1 MIGQYHIMLLHKNTA
16 KQGTFYLIITS
27 AITFIIIVWLS
38 LLLSQPLS
46 LFSDTSITSS
56 KNLFIYTAI
65 SFILLATSY
74 TQTHLHCTYRSI
86 PVWLALLV
94 SYYIFSSVSLSL
106 IHPVNGFLSI
116 YSFMGTFLLL
126 GIYLSYKKMSTL
138 NAVIIFFVILISTN
152 MSLLVLPKQ
161 LIFTLSHTYILLFLS
176 TISCFICASYFL
188 YYSIKNRRL
197 PIILSLLFYSI
208 TAIQINYLSKQPLQQ
223 LEQLYLFFYI
233 LSIPFICYISFKY
246 SCKLYNNYKYTRTL
260 SNTLPIGIFYTDVT
274 GHIHFINKQGQ
285 KLLALAD
292 NMPQQSWFQYIKPAQ
307 LESIKKIWQQHLH
320 QKTFQFECLIC
331 PPQEKERWL
340 LVHVMN
346 NKELKHS
353 SHYVVTLTDISVLK
367 YMTQI
372 AKNYTDELEELVFV
386 YSTALEE
393 SEKKYNQSIQTQS
406 MAEKQLEVTEKN
418 LISLQHF
425 LPEAMIT
432 LNETQH
438 ILAFNQGAEAIFHYS
453 AEEAIGKPLSLLF
466 SEQKKD
472 LYEKQF
478 ETFCFNHA
486 SKEASR
492 KYSILIGQRKNKEPC
507 SLKGYIFKYHSTH
520 QPLFGLILTDVT
532 QQHSIE
538 NTLRHD
544 LSTYQHLFYY
554 ASDAFIVFNL
564 QGKILYANQRSSLLF
579 GYALET
585 LHTKQWQDLYK
596 SDKSSLLESFFST
609 FERKYH
615 FTLKNQVLKTKNN
628 NEVIVDL
635 TGVFT
640 HLEAEPTIFISYRVS
655 PEPEKKNQDLPQKD
669 MADKHLIAQCTQHL
683 NAMQEELIKAREI
696 KNSFLANVS
705 HELRTP
711 LNTILVTSEGLQ
723 EEAFGSLNE
732 KQQKYLTNIHTSGLY
747 LLGVVNDLLDLSK
760 IEAGK
765 ISLQLDQVFI
775 DELCRSCLHLIAPT
789 ANKKSLV
796 IHYDCNQSN
805 TMIIVDIRRFKQI
818 LVNLLSNA
826 VKFTPES
833 GQITLSVNL
842 NTIHQTVSFS
852 VTDTG
857 IGIAAEKIPS
867 LFKPFTQ
874 LDDSL
879 SRQYEGTGLGL
890 VIAKKLVELHLGTI
904 QLSSQLNHGSCF
916 TVTVPLLE
924 NTHDTN
930 PPVAEQ
936 SEIAVSQKIK
946 SYGEHP
952 THIVLAEDNQA
963 NIIALLPYLEYKG
976 YKVDVIMRGNEV
988 IPHLEATHPT
998 LLLLDIQMPE
1008 KDGLTITKE
1017 LRQHP
1022 DFKALPIIAITSFA
1036 MSEDKQKCLDA
1047 GVDDYMSKPLK
1058 LKKLVENIE
1067 NLLSK
1072 RYH

>member
-1 MIGQYHIMLLHKNTA
+1 
-16 KQGTFYLIITS
+16 
-27 AITFIIIVWLS
+27 
-38 LLLSQPLS
+38 
-46 LFSDTSITSS
+46 
-56 KNLFIYTAI
+56 
-65 SFILLATSY
+65 
-74 TQTHLHCTYRSI
+74 
-86 PVWLALLV
+86 
-94 SYYIFSSVSLSL
+94 
-106 IHPVNGFLSI
+106 
-116 YSFMGTFLLL
+116 
-126 GIYLSYKKMSTL
+126 
-138 NAVIIFFVILISTN
+138 
-152 MSLLVLPKQ
+152 
-161 LIFTLSHTYILLFLS
+161 
-176 TISCFICASYFL
+176 
-188 YYSIKNRRL
+188 
-197 PIILSLLFYSI
+197 
-208 TAIQINYLSKQPLQQ
+208 
-223 LEQLYLFFYI
+223 
-233 LSIPFICYISFKY
+233 
-246 SCKLYNNYKYTRTL
+246 
-260 SNTLPIGIFYTDVT
+260 
-274 GHIHFINKQGQ
+274 
-285 KLLALAD
+285 
-292 NMPQQSWFQYIKPAQ
+292 
-307 LESIKKIWQQHLH
+307 
-320 QKTFQFECLIC
+320 
-331 PPQEKERWL
+331 
-340 LVHVMN
+340 
-346 NKELKHS
+346 
-353 SHYVVTLTDISVLK
+353 
-367 YMTQI
+367 
-372 AKNYTDELEELVFV
+372 
-386 YSTALEE
+386 
-393 SEKKYNQSIQTQS
+393 
-406 MAEKQLEVTEKN
+406 
-418 LISLQHF
+418 
-425 LPEAMIT
+425 
-432 LNETQH
+432 
-438 ILAFNQGAEAIFHYS
+438 
-453 AEEAIGKPLSLLF
+453 
-466 SEQKKD
+466 
-472 LYEKQF
+472 
-478 ETFCFNHA
+478 
-486 SKEASR
+486 
-492 KYSILIGQRKNKEPC
+492 
-507 SLKGYIFKYHSTH
+507 
-520 QPLFGLILTDVT
+520 
-532 QQHSIE
+532 
-538 NTLRHD
+538 
-544 LSTYQHLFYY
+544 
-554 ASDAFIVFNL
+554 
-564 QGKILYANQRSSLLF
+564 
-579 GYALET
+579 
-585 LHTKQWQDLYK
+585 
-596 SDKSSLLESFFST
+596 
-609 FERKYH
+609 
-615 FTLKNQVLKTKNN
+615 
-628 NEVIVDL
+628 
-635 TGVFT
+635 
-640 HLEAEPTIFISYRVS
+640 
-655 PEPEKKNQDLPQKD
+655 
-669 MADKHLIAQCTQHL
+669 
-683 NAMQEELIKAREI
+683 
-696 KNSFLANVS
+696 
-705 HELRTP
+705 
-711 LNTILVTSEGLQ
+711 
-723 EEAFGSLNE
+723 
-732 KQQKYLTNIHTSGLY
+732 
-747 LLGVVNDLLDLSK
+747 VNDLLDLSK